1 MAQASPSST
10 INFPTV
16 PGQGKYTQL
25 LVIIEELGRDI
36 RLSYAGSR
44 SAAERLKMGIQHARI
59 LVRECLLETEH
70 NARQWSATI
79 FSDSYF
85 LEHYFFL
92 HTNALKHG
100 ISGMTVFCRE
110 RLIRKDENSLDLY
123 FLLDRLL
130 RLRTEIYIGV
140 K

>member
-1 MAQASPSST
+1 
-10 INFPTV
+10 V

-70 NARQWSATI
+70 NARQ
-79 FSDSYF
+79 
-85 LEHYFFL
+85 
-92 HTNALKHG
+92 
-100 ISGMTVFCRE
+100 
-110 RLIRKDENSLDLY
+110 
-123 FLLDRLL
+123 
-130 RLRTEIYIGV
+130 
-140 K
+140 

>member
-1 MAQASPSST
+1 M
-10 INFPTV
+10 

-70 NARQWSATI
+70 NARQWSATTI
-79 FSDSYF
+79 SDLYF

-92 HTNALKHG
+92 YKCAEHG
-100 ISGMTVFCRE
+100 ISGTMVFCRE
-110 RLIRKDENSLDLY
+110 RLILRKDENSLDLY
-123 FLLDRLL
+123 FLLSIGLLL
-130 RLRTEIYIGV
+130 RAKKFIYGRKV
-140 K
+140 F